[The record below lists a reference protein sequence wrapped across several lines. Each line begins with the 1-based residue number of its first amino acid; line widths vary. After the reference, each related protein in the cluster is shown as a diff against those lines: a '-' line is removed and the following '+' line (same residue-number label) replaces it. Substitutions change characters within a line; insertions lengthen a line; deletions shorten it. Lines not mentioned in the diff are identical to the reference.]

1 MPPKRIL
8 NIGLSYNCPRV
19 LNFFF
24 LYILENENV
33 FQILGSTGSCI
44 ERA

>member
-19 LNFFF
+19 LNFF
-24 LYILENENV
+24 LHILENENV

-44 ERA
+44 EGA